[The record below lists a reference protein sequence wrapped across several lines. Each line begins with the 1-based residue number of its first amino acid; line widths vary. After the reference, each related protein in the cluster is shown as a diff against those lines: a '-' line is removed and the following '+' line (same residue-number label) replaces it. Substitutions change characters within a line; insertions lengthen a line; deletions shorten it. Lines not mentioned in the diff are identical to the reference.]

1 MPDQTCDN
9 LRSMSAFGQL
19 RTIVDFGPAVCP
31 LMTQSGQWRLQFI
44 LPDLDGGCHKARPN
58 GTLHIRHIKLWL
70 KDINAQPRSKL
81 NLVMQRSI
89 FARTDPPPI
98 AVMLPRCAS
107 PARLGAAWRQSL
119 AWVDGGRRI
128 IRPTARVTPQHTA
141 DIASKSGGRKPALE
155 MPSRASIFIQLW
167 LHNAPQCFVP

>member
-89 FARTDPPPI
+89 FARGRI
-98 AVMLPRCAS
+98 HRGSANRGWYFMS
-107 PARLGAAWRQSL
+107 KKAAEHHKKAAEHHTHAAHHHSE
-119 AWVDGGRRI
+119 AAKHHEGGRHEKAGHHAH
-128 IRPTARVTPQHTA
+128 TARGH
-141 DIASKSGGRKPALE
+141 ALHARDHSE
-155 MPSRASIFIQLW
+155 EAAKGHMEE
-167 LHNAPQCFVP
+167 HGKK